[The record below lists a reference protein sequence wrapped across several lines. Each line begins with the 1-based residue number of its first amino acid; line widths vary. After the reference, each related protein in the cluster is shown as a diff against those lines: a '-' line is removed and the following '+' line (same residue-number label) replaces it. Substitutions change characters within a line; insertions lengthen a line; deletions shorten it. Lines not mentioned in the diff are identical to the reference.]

1 MNESNYQFRGTD
13 DYIISDDLMLTAN
26 IAIRMNKPLLVK
38 GEPGTGKTAL
48 AESIAK
54 ALGRKLIVWS
64 IKSTTKAQDGL
75 YQYDVVRRLYDSEL
89 GNEGVDDVSR
99 YIKMGKIGDCLL
111 YTSRCV

>member
-75 YQYDVVRRLYDSEL
+75 YQYDVVRRLFSF
-89 GNEGVDDVSR
+89 
-99 YIKMGKIGDCLL
+99 
-111 YTSRCV
+111 

>member
-54 ALGRKLIVWS
+54 EADRLEHQIHHESAGRAVSVRCGPAAL
-64 IKSTTKAQDGL
+64 
-75 YQYDVVRRLYDSEL
+75 
-89 GNEGVDDVSR
+89 
-99 YIKMGKIGDCLL
+99 
-111 YTSRCV
+111 

>member
-48 AESIAK
+48 AP
-54 ALGRKLIVWS
+54 GR
-64 IKSTTKAQDGL
+64 TAAG
-75 YQYDVVRRLYDSEL
+75 
-89 GNEGVDDVSR
+89 
-99 YIKMGKIGDCLL
+99 
-111 YTSRCV
+111 